1 MELFNVELYAS
12 IILVDKHEIIHNFM
26 NIRSNKWWIFQYNLL
41 LKAFKGTYSSGVL
54 CKYL

>member
-1 MELFNVELYAS
+1 MELFNVEMYAS

-41 LKAFKGTYSSGVL
+41 LKAFKETYSSGVL